1 MTKSTIDMD
10 FDAARGFSNGIHGTC
25 DLMEDWRRKFQ
36 CDYNNLYAEW
46 KSDSYFEFLEM
57 ADSEM
62 AVFQKKIEA
71 LRLIAGK
78 LDAAIAAYWEAQQGL
93 TG

>member
-10 FDAARGFSNGIHGTC
+10 FDAARGLSNSIHGTC
-25 DLMEDWRRKFQ
+25 NLMEDWRRKFQ
-36 CDYNNLYAEW
+36 CDYNNLYPEW

-57 ADSEM
+57 ADGEM

-71 LRLIAGK
+71 LRLIAGR